1 MNANKAIPNV
11 IIFVSFIMFLC
22 RFIILENGRGF
33 FSSMAQISRKWSFEM
48 GALLWT
54 FTPWLLVHVVVCE
67 ITIFVQDY
75 SFLKNGLLLTA
86 EEMTSTIETIY
97 FSLVVHVFTLC
108 IRETEGSETNRSSEN
123 WYCCKL
129 WMFIRHYL
137 KFVIIF
143 FFKWDTSWWTL
154 HWYCTYLLFC
164 PLPSWC
170 FWQARRGSECEAAC
184 SLSQSQVIGSRSYN
198 HPLYC
203 LWLRVLTVAR
213 AGLLGKLSHH
223 T

>member
-48 GALLWT
+48 EALLWT

-97 FSLVVHVFTLC
+97 FSHVVHVFTLC

-143 FFKWDTSWWTL
+143 FLNETHHGEHCIDTAHTFYFAHCHLDVFDKQDEDLNVKLHVHWVSHKW
-154 HWYCTYLLFC
+154 
-164 PLPSWC
+164 
-170 FWQARRGSECEAAC
+170 
-184 SLSQSQVIGSRSYN
+184 
-198 HPLYC
+198 
-203 LWLRVLTVAR
+203 
-213 AGLLGKLSHH
+213 
-223 T
+223 

>member
-54 FTPWLLVHVVVCE
+54 FTPGFLSMLLSVKSLSLFR
-67 ITIFVQDY
+67 ITHFR
-75 SFLKNGLLLTA
+75 KNGLLLTA
-86 EEMTSTIETIY
+86 QEMTSTIETTY
-97 FSLVVHVFTLC
+97 FSHVVHVFTLY
-108 IRETEGSETNRSSEN
+108 IRETEGSETNRASEN

-143 FFKWDTSWWTL
+143 FLNETHHGEHCIDTAHTFYFAHCHLDVFDKQDEDLNVKLHVHWVSHKW
-154 HWYCTYLLFC
+154 
-164 PLPSWC
+164 
-170 FWQARRGSECEAAC
+170 
-184 SLSQSQVIGSRSYN
+184 
-198 HPLYC
+198 
-203 LWLRVLTVAR
+203 
-213 AGLLGKLSHH
+213 
-223 T
+223 

>member
-11 IIFVSFIMFLC
+11 IIFVSFIMFLG

-54 FTPWLLVHVVVCE
+54 FTPGFLSMLLSVKSLSLFR
-67 ITIFVQDY
+67 ITHFW
-75 SFLKNGLLLTA
+75 KNGLLTA
-86 EEMTSTIETIY
+86 EEMTSTIETTY
-97 FSLVVHVFTLC
+97 FSHVVHVFTLY
-108 IRETEGSETNRSSEN
+108 IRETEGSETNRASEN

-129 WMFIRHYL
+129 WMFIRNYL
-137 KFVIIF
+137 KFVISF
-143 FFKWDTSWWTL
+143 LKWHTSWWTL

>member
-54 FTPWLLVHVVVCE
+54 FTPGFLSMLLSVKSLSLFR
-67 ITIFVQDY
+67 ITHFR
-75 SFLKNGLLLTA
+75 KNGLLLTA
-86 EEMTSTIETIY
+86 QEMTSTIETTY
-97 FSLVVHVFTLC
+97 FSHVVHVFTLY
-108 IRETEGSETNRSSEN
+108 IRETEGSETNRASEN

-137 KFVIIF
+137 KFVIIYF
-143 FFKWDTSWWTL
+143 F
-154 HWYCTYLLFC
+154 
-164 PLPSWC
+164 
-170 FWQARRGSECEAAC
+170 
-184 SLSQSQVIGSRSYN
+184 
-198 HPLYC
+198 
-203 LWLRVLTVAR
+203 
-213 AGLLGKLSHH
+213 
-223 T
+223 

>member
-48 GALLWT
+48 GAPLWT
-54 FTPWLLVHVVVCE
+54 FTPGFLSMLLSVKSLSLFR
-67 ITIFVQDY
+67 ITHFW
-75 SFLKNGLLLTA
+75 KNGLLLTA
-86 EEMTSTIETIY
+86 EEMTSTLIFSMSCM
-97 FSLVVHVFTLC
+97 FSLYTFEKL
-108 IRETEGSETNRSSEN
+108 RDQKQTEPLKIGIAVILNVYKELSEICYN
-123 WYCCKL
+123 
-129 WMFIRHYL
+129 I
-137 KFVIIF
+137 
-143 FFKWDTSWWTL
+143 FFKWHTSWWTL

-213 AGLLGKLSHH
+213 AGRWVN
-223 T
+223 